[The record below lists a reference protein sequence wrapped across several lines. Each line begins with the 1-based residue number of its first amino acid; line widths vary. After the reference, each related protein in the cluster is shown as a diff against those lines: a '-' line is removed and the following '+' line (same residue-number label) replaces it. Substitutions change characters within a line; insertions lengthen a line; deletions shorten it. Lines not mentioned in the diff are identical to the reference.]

1 MKQVSIISISE
12 IKNKQVLQK
21 GNTMPEAYL

>member
-21 GNTMPEAYL
+21 GNTMPKAYL